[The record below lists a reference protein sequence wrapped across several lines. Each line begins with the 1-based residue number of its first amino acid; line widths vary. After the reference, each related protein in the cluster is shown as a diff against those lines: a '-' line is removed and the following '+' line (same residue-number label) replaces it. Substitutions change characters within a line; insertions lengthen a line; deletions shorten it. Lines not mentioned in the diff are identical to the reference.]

1 MSRALQILVLATAL
15 AAAGGAHALPVAA
28 PLAGEPPALVEPVQ
42 AFCGPYRCFARPFWR
57 YRSGAGFLPY
67 RRFGFAPA
75 RPRFAPF
82 GFRRFGDTGG
92 SAASGASTVTAASAA
107 GSAVSGASERRYS
120 TVTDLA
126 RLRGWSASFPMKTA
140 V

>member
-1 MSRALQILVLATAL
+1 MLRALRILAVAGVL
-15 AAAGGAHALPVAA
+15 AAAGDAEALPITA
-28 PLAGEPPALVEPVQ
+28 PRPDVLGLAEEHVQ

-82 GFRRFGDTGG
+82 GLGHFGGGGRFGRWRALRRLSALL
-92 SAASGASTVTAASAA
+92 SAAA
-107 GSAVSGASERRYS
+107 YS

>member
-1 MSRALQILVLATAL
+1 MGIGFDAGAVMSRALQILVLATAL

-28 PLAGEPPALVEPVQ
+28 PLAGEPPALVEPAQ

-82 GFRRFGDTGG
+82 GFRRFGGYRGFGG
-92 SAASGASTVTAASAA
+92 F
-107 GSAVSGASERRYS
+107 RRFDGYGGFGG
-120 TVTDLA
+120 
-126 RLRGWSASFPMKTA
+126 RLGGLIPDK
-140 V
+140 